1 MGKMKA
7 GIALALILALAVS
20 LAACAGDGSAV
31 YVQSVAQLSGGSAIT
46 PGDRFAGMV
55 VAENVVEIERDVNKS
70 IAEVF
75 VKAGDDVT
83 AGQELFSY
91 DTDQL
96 QLDLDKQK
104 LQQEQLEAT
113 ISNYKEQI
121 EDLINERYNAPSSE
135 QLAYTVQIQTMQV
148 DLKEAE
154 LNLAAKKTEVAQS
167 QALLENAVVT
177 APVDGRVQSI
187 NENATDNYGRPLP
200 YMTIQQAGSYRI
212 QSTLGELQRG
222 GIMEGARMRILSR
235 TDERT
240 WTGTVTKID
249 YDNPSQG
256 SDSDRYYG
264 MATDSMTASSKY
276 PFYVALDDA
285 EGLILGQHV
294 YLCIDSGEGET
305 AAVRLNSS
313 FIGYTEEGT
322 SYVWAESG
330 KRLTKRAVTLGEY
343 DPVTDSYTILEGLS
357 LEDYVAFPDET
368 LCHEGAATTRQEP
381 SSNSAGEGVE

>member
-1 MGKMKA
+1 MGKMKT
-7 GIALALILALAVS
+7 GVALALILALAVS

-46 PGDRFAGMV
+46 PSDRFAGMV

-187 NENATDNYGRPLP
+187 NENTTDNYGRPLP

-343 DPVTDSYTILEGLS
+343 DPMTDSYTILEGLS

-381 SSNSAGEGVE
+381 SSNNAGEGVE

>member
-1 MGKMKA
+1 MGKMKT
-7 GIALALILALAVS
+7 GVALALILALAVS

-343 DPVTDSYTILEGLS
+343 DPMTDSYTILEGLS

-381 SSNSAGEGVE
+381 SSNNAGEGVE

>member
-1 MGKMKA
+1 MGKMKT
-7 GIALALILALAVS
+7 GVALALILALAVS

-187 NENATDNYGRPLP
+187 NENTTDNYGRPLP

-343 DPVTDSYTILEGLS
+343 DPMTDSYTILEGLS

-381 SSNSAGEGVE
+381 SSNNAGEGVE

>member
-1 MGKMKA
+1 MGKMKT
-7 GIALALILALAVS
+7 GVALALILALAVS

-222 GIMEGARMRILSR
+222 GIMEGARMRVLSR

-343 DPVTDSYTILEGLS
+343 DPMTDSYTILEGLS

-381 SSNSAGEGVE
+381 SSNNAGEGVE